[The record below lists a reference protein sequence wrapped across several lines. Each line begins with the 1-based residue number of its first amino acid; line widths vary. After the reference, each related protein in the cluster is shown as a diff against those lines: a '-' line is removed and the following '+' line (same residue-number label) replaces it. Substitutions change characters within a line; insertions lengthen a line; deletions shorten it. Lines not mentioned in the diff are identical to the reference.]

1 MPPATPDS
9 TGTPRTAPM
18 SSIGRAGVVI
28 AAGTMVSRVTG
39 LLRIIVLVVAIG
51 SVGSRAAD
59 AFGVANQLPNNIYT
73 IISTGILTAVIVP
86 QIVKASQN
94 DDGGQAYISKLFTLG
109 TVVLLAT
116 TALAMIAAPWI
127 VQLYAPGFTGA
138 QQALAIALT
147 YWCLPQIFFYGLYA
161 LVGEALNARR
171 IFGPFAWA
179 PIINNIVSIAG
190 FVVLIALFGT
200 ELTQVSMWTPDMIA
214 LLGGTATLGIVAQ
227 CVVLLLFWKRTG
239 LSLRPDFRWRGVG
252 LAQTGR
258 LAGWTFLMVLAGQFA
273 GFVQSRVV
281 SDASG
286 DNVSIFALQNAWLLF
301 MLPYSMIV
309 LSIGTPY
316 FTQLSE
322 HAQAGKDEEVR
333 NDIDRSIRTLGFF
346 LAAATAAVAAA
357 AVPASRVFTN
367 SAADAQ
373 AMAMVLL
380 CYLLA
385 LWPMSILF
393 IVQRT
398 FYAYGDTR
406 TPFLFTVFQCALV
419 IGTALGASA
428 LHAAGI
434 LPLQYLALAVAL
446 GQSVA
451 SIAQTIVASLLLR
464 RKLGSIRSR
473 DWMPALARFAIAALP
488 AGLAGWGAYLWL
500 SGPEGWMTSGILLG
514 AVGSGVIALIV
525 LAVYLGLMA
534 LMRVPELRTATT
546 VLKRFLP
553 GRG

>member
-1 MPPATPDS
+1 MPPHPAQTPPGAT
-9 TGTPRTAPM
+9 M
-18 SSIGRAGVVI
+18 SSLGRAGAVI

-39 LLRIIVLVVAIG
+39 LLRIIVLVVLIG

-59 AFGVANQLPNNIYT
+59 AFGIANQLPNNIYT

-86 QIVKASQN
+86 QIVKASR
-94 DDGGQAYISKLFTLG
+94 DEDGGRAYISKLFTLG
-109 TVVLLAT
+109 TVVLLVT
-116 TALAMIAAPWI
+116 TALAMLAAPWI
-127 VQLYAPGFTGA
+127 VQFYAPGFTGA

-179 PIINNIVSIAG
+179 PIVNNIVSIIG
-190 FVVLIALFGT
+190 FLVLIALFGT
-200 ELTQVSMWTPDMIA
+200 ELTRVSLWTPQMIA

-252 LAQTGR
+252 LAQTGK

-273 GFVQSRVV
+273 GFIQTRVV
-281 SDASG
+281 SNASG
-286 DNVSIFALQNAWLLF
+286 DDVSIFALQNAWLLY

-322 HAQAGKDEEVR
+322 HAHAGRDDEVK
-333 NDIDRSIRTLGFF
+333 NDIVRSIRMLGFF
-346 LAAATAAVAAA
+346 LAVAVAAMMAA
-357 AVPASRVFTN
+357 AVPASRIFTN
-367 SAADAQ
+367 NAADAQ
-373 AMAMVLL
+373 AMALVLL

-385 LWPMSILF
+385 LWPLSILF

-406 TPFLFTVFQCALV
+406 TPFFFTLFQCAIV
-419 IGTALGASA
+419 IATALGAAA
-428 LHAAGI
+428 LFTAEI
-434 LPLQYLALAVAL
+434 LPLQYLALAVAF
-446 GQSVA
+446 GQAIA
-451 SIAQTIVASLLLR
+451 SIAQTIVAALLLR
-464 RKLGSIRSR
+464 RKIGSIRSR
-473 DWMPALARFAIAALP
+473 EWMPSLLRFATAGLP
-488 AGLAGWGAYLWL
+488 AGLVGWGSYLWL

-514 AVGSGVIALIV
+514 AVGSGVIALVV
-525 LAVYLGLMA
+525 LAVYVGLMA
-534 LMRVPELRTATT
+534 LLRVPELSAATGI
-546 VLKRFLP
+546 VKRLLP
-553 GRG
+553 GR